1 MIYLGFECGGGW
13 IERKFSHKPKFAFF
27 TALASGWLV
36 ISVTILMSV
45 SAGLALSV
53 ALFSPEAVLGYL
65 ALLYWMKE
73 PPIEK
78 RQMVRDPEFKL
89 RNLY

>member
-1 MIYLGFECGGGW
+1 MSLLGFECGGGW
-13 IERKFSHKPKFAFF
+13 VERKFSHKPKFAFF
-27 TALASGWLV
+27 TALALGWLV
-36 ISVTILMSV
+36 IAVTILMSV
-45 SAGLALSV
+45 SAGLGLSV
-53 ALFSPEAVLGYL
+53 ALLSPETVLGYL

-78 RQMVRDPEFKL
+78 REMVRNPEFKL